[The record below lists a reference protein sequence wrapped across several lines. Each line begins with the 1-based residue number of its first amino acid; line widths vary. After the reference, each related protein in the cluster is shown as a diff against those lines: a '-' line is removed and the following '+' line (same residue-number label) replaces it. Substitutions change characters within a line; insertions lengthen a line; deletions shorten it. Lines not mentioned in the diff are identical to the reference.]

1 MAAAFYKYLSHYCSI
16 GLKYIKFY
24 VFLSYV
30 HKSWQGPP
38 HPQGGSVRNVTLKTP
53 IFRLRLRRSFFTIRH
68 YHVFNFGYS
77 LFSFFLIDLWTED
90 HDEELSKRS
99 CALSVCPLDTKPM
112 VVFWSSFV
120 SSWGPESG
128 IYFETTLYV
137 STTDKQSSESGSN

>member
-1 MAAAFYKYLSHYCSI
+1 MSIYLI
-16 GLKYIKFY
+16 YINP
-24 VFLSYV
+24 
-30 HKSWQGPP
+30 GGDPP
-38 HPQGGSVRNVTLKTP
+38 PPGGFGKNLRHGTLKNL

-112 VVFWSSFV
+112 VVFGAVLCPHGILEYVQVPVQSLEFILRRLCTFQRPTNRALNLGV
-120 SSWGPESG
+120 TES
-128 IYFETTLYV
+128 EA
-137 STTDKQSSESGSN
+137 